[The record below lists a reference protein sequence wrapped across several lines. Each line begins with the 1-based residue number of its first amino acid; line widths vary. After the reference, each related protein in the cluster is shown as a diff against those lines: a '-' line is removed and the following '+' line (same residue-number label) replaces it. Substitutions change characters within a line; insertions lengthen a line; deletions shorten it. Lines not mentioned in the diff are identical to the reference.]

1 MGQKDIWTIG
11 SILQWT
17 EQYFSSKGIESPRL
31 DAEVLLCH
39 VLSKQRIFLYVH
51 FDEPLEQ
58 AELTLF
64 REMVKKRVKRMPVAY
79 IVGQKEFMGLTFRV
93 TPDVLVPRP
102 ETEILVQEALAR
114 LPEDGCCVADIG
126 TGSGAIAVSL
136 AKRVASLHVLAVD
149 ISAAALEVAAGNA
162 EAHSVAGRVEFLQGD
177 LLQPLAGRQLAAII
191 SNPPYIESADIG
203 GLAPEV
209 RVHEP
214 RLALDGGSDGLD
226 FYRRLIREGE
236 SLLAGQGFFAFEV
249 GAGQAEAVAA
259 LAGTAFEVAVSRD
272 YAGLERVVI
281 LRKK

>member
-236 SLLAGQGFFAFEV
+236 PLLAGQGFFAFEV

-272 YAGLERVVI
+272 YAGLDRVVI

>member
-31 DAEVLLCH
+31 DAEVLLRH

-114 LPEDGCCVADIG
+114 LPEGGCCVADIG

-236 SLLAGQGFFAFEV
+236 PLLAGQGFFAFEV